1 MFHNYD
7 LRPMLLI
14 EEDKVQQDDR
24 YLYEIKF
31 DGIRALIYV
40 SKREFKILS
49 RKGTDLT
56 NHYPELKTIQDIVG
70 AHQVIFDG
78 EIIATSKGLPS
89 FSLLQKRMRA
99 KKVSDKLIA
108 EIPVSFVA
116 FDIVYD
122 NKDVTNLPLIER
134 KKLLEK
140 YRDTD
145 YFIKSRVYH
154 DGISLF
160 KMVKKVG
167 LEGIV
172 EKVKSSTYYVGE
184 RTHSW
189 IKVKNIKVDNF
200 VVHGFLEKTNT
211 ITLLLGEYKNNKLCY
226 VGKVSVNKKHELIN
240 TLQKMKKI
248 NNQFVNF
255 DEEATY
261 VKPVHEVRVHFLERT
276 KSGMLRHATI
286 EE

>member
-1 MFHNYD
+1 
-7 LRPMLLI
+7 MLLR
-14 EEDKVQQDDR
+14 EEDHVVQSDK

-31 DGIRALIYV
+31 DGMRALIYV
-40 SKREFKILS
+40 SKSKFKILS

-70 AHQVIFDG
+70 DHKVIFDG
-78 EIIATSKGLPS
+78 EIIATSKGLPT

-99 KKVSDKLIA
+99 KMISDKLIT

-116 FDIVYD
+116 FDIIYD
-122 NKDVTNLPLIER
+122 NHDVTNLPLIKR
-134 KKLLEK
+134 KKLLEE

-145 YFIKSRVYH
+145 YFVKSKIYH

-172 EKVKSSTYYVGE
+172 EKVKSSTYDVGE
-184 RTHSW
+184 RTHNW

-211 ITLLLGEYKNNKLCY
+211 ITLLLGEYKNNKLYY
-226 VGKVSVNKKHELIN
+226 VGKVSVNKKHEIIN
-240 TLQKMKKI
+240 ILQKMKKI
-248 NNQFVNF
+248 NNRFVNF

-261 VKPVHEVRVHFLERT
+261 VVPVHEIRVHFLERT
-276 KSGMLRHATI
+276 ISGMLRHATV

>member
-1 MFHNYD
+1 
-7 LRPMLLI
+7 MLLS
-14 EEDKVQQDDR
+14 EEAKVLQDDR

-40 SKREFKILS
+40 SKREFRILS

-70 AHQVIFDG
+70 DHQVIFDG

-116 FDIVYD
+116 FDIIYD

-145 YFIKSRVYH
+145 YFVKSRVYH

-276 KSGMLRHATI
+276 ISGMLRHATI

>member
-1 MFHNYD
+1 
-7 LRPMLLI
+7 MLLS
-14 EEDKVQQDDR
+14 EEEKVLQDDR

-40 SKREFKILS
+40 SKREFRILS

-70 AHQVIFDG
+70 DHQVIFDG

-145 YFIKSRVYH
+145 YFVKSRVYH

-276 KSGMLRHATI
+276 ISGMLRHATI

>member
-1 MFHNYD
+1 
-7 LRPMLLI
+7 MLLS
-14 EEDKVQQDDR
+14 EEAKVLQDDR

-40 SKREFKILS
+40 SKREFRILS

-116 FDIVYD
+116 FDIIYD

-145 YFIKSRVYH
+145 YFVKSRVYH

-172 EKVKSSTYYVGE
+172 EKVKSSTYDVGE

-276 KSGMLRHATI
+276 ISGMLRHATI

>member
-1 MFHNYD
+1 
-7 LRPMLLI
+7 MLLS
-14 EEDKVQQDDR
+14 EEAKVLQDDR

-40 SKREFKILS
+40 SKREFRILS

-70 AHQVIFDG
+70 DHQVIFDG

-145 YFIKSRVYH
+145 YFVKSRVYH

-276 KSGMLRHATI
+276 ISGMLRHATI